1 MKLKD
6 RSFKKVRQ
14 LGFSKVMNGEIPHG
28 RSSVSPGPQK
38 IHQRQGS
45 VALYRDDQSVASSV
59 TTALTSDHGRMTTQL
74 TPQQF
79 GVMGMEALETAI
91 GYWEDALAAY
101 VPSGGQTQLAL
112 TDPDEGKFTHQ
123 LEKVVEEAYKL
134 QELCSQLFLYESSVL
149 FRADSVTSERPS
161 EYYGDRRTLISAS
174 SADSFVS
181 AHSEVAD
188 ISDFDEFMESSV
200 DLQHLALY
208 QTGLKQFESGNIPY
222 RILRTEAMNCQSDI
236 EFLAKVHCLRLGF
249 QFLLEKED
257 ARTWFANAGGQLLN
271 DLLWYAERDPKDCL
285 AAYDDL
291 LDYVND
297 QMNWKQ
303 MEEELQGRGVK
314 CLSFYDVVLD
324 FILLDAFDDLENP
337 PSSVL
342 AVVQNRWLSSGFK
355 ETALA
360 TAVWSVLKAKR
371 QMLKFPNGF
380 IAHFYGVSE
389 HLSPVL
395 AWGFLGPNE
404 QLKQVCLFFKDEV
417 LGFLRDIFNFGIVR
431 YTKVEDI
438 AADIAQIA
446 GERYDRACQRLSL

>member
-1 MKLKD
+1 
-6 RSFKKVRQ
+6 
-14 LGFSKVMNGEIPHG
+14 MNWTNPTYEDKGTTLPRRKRNMVGAGES
-28 RSSVSPGPQK
+28 RNWAEEEE
-38 IHQRQGS
+38 GS
-45 VALYRDDQSVASSV
+45 CTLIYEVEEIRIVLTKVASPTDPISNDMKEKTKRRRGIQKMV
-59 TTALTSDHGRMTTQL
+59 LRKEKKEQNEIERPFFQKSQ
-74 TPQQF
+74 
-79 GVMGMEALETAI
+79 
-91 GYWEDALAAY
+91 
-101 VPSGGQTQLAL
+101 
-112 TDPDEGKFTHQ
+112 DPDEGKFTHQ

-174 SADSFVS
+174 SVDSFVS

-188 ISDFDEFMESSV
+188 ISDFDEFLETSV

-208 QTGLKQFESGNIPY
+208 QTGLKQFESGSIPF
-222 RILRTEAMNCQSDI
+222 RILRTETMNCQSDI

-249 QFLLEKED
+249 QYLLEKED

-271 DLLWYAERDPKDCL
+271 DILWFAERDPKDCL
-285 AAYDDL
+285 AAYDNL

-297 QMNWKQ
+297 QKNWKQ

-371 QMLKFPNGF
+371 QMLKFPDGF

-431 YTKVEDI
+431 YTRVEDL

-446 GERYDRACQRLSL
+446 EERYDRACQRLSL